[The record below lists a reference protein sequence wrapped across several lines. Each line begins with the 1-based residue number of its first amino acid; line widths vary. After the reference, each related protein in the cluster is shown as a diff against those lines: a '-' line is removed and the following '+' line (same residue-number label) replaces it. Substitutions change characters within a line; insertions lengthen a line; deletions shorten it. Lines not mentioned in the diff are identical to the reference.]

1 MSQTWM
7 FQNEESRDKAKENV
21 LPLRH
26 PGNLTKWIDDFTVQ
40 LEGEVHAQTRTLLKQ
55 LRAKQID

>member
-7 FQNEESRDKAKENV
+7 FQNEESRDKAKELV
-21 LPLRH
+21 LPVRH
-26 PGNLTKWIDDFTVQ
+26 PANLTNWVDAFTVT
-40 LEGEVHAQTRTLLKQ
+40 LEGEVHNQTRTLLKQ